1 MPEGRE
7 RPAGA
12 RSAAI
17 GGRRPRGMWAQGAP
31 HHTFRLITV
40 EVPMHNADALP
51 QRPPAPFRGGS
62 VSLAARVGVFG
73 VVLFAATIYA
83 LPQFIWPALEPLR
96 VGVATAA
103 MMSGGL
109 VARWVLGGSPPTAG
123 GLRVFGLA
131 GFLAAAAL
139 SPLWSLNPEASRWAS
154 GELLKMGLVY
164 VAAASLLDRPD
175 RLRKAAW
182 AIGIAGCVPAYY
194 AVSNY
199 LTGTNL
205 LEGYRAR
212 WAGTFFDPNRL
223 GMAVVASSMVL
234 LAMRSRLKS
243 PWTRT
248 LVLLG
253 VGLQI
258 WGVVVTY
265 SRGAALGL
273 GVGLLAYLLTGAG
286 GNRRLRS
293 LAVVGAV
300 GVSLLFLAPERFW
313 NRTSTIA
320 TYQED
325 ASAMGR
331 IHAWQTAGNII
342 QRRPLTGV
350 GVSAFTT
357 AWATYAPGEAG
368 SHAYVA
374 HNILL
379 EVAAELGLPA
389 LVAFLSLVGACLWG
403 GWRAT
408 RAPSPVTEE
417 ARGVFAAL
425 AGYMVCQMFAGYILS
440 FFLFLL
446 LGMCTA
452 AERLLRRQRQLEA
465 ARR

>member
-1 MPEGRE
+1 
-7 RPAGA
+7 
-12 RSAAI
+12 
-17 GGRRPRGMWAQGAP
+17 
-31 HHTFRLITV
+31 
-40 EVPMHNADALP
+40 MHNADALP

-73 VVLFAATIYA
+73 VVLFAVTIYA
-83 LPQFIWPALEPLR
+83 LPQYIFPALEPLR
-96 VGVATAA
+96 VGVLTAA
-103 MMSGGL
+103 MMASGL
-109 VARWVLGGSPPTAG
+109 VARWVLGGNPPTAG
-123 GLRVFGLA
+123 GLRVFGLGA
-131 GFLAAAAL
+131 FLAAAAC
-139 SPLWSLNPEASRWAS
+139 SPLWSLDPAASRWAA

-199 LTGTNL
+199 VTGTNL

-223 GMAVVASSMVL
+223 AMAVVASSMVL

-243 PWTRT
+243 PFART
-248 LVLLG
+248 AVLLG

-286 GNRRLRS
+286 GNRRVRS
-293 LAVVGAV
+293 IAVVSAVAV
-300 GVSLLFLAPERFW
+300 GLLFLAPERFW

-320 TYQED
+320 TYTED

-331 IHAWQTAGNII
+331 IHAWQTAGNILE
-342 QRRPLTGV
+342 RRPLTGV
-350 GVSAFTT
+350 GASAFTT

-368 SHAYVA
+368 ARAYVA
-374 HNILL
+374 HNLFL
-379 EVAAELGLPA
+379 EVAAELGIPA
-389 LVAFLSLVGACLWG
+389 LVAFLVLLGACAFG
-403 GWRAT
+403 AWRAT
-408 RAPSPVTEE
+408 RTPSPVTDE
-417 ARGVFAAL
+417 ARGVVAAI
-425 AGYMVCQMFAGYILS
+425 AGYLVCQMFAGYMLS

-446 LGMCTA
+446 LGMGTA
-452 AERLLRRQRQLEA
+452 AERLLRRQRQLRA
-465 ARR
+465 AR